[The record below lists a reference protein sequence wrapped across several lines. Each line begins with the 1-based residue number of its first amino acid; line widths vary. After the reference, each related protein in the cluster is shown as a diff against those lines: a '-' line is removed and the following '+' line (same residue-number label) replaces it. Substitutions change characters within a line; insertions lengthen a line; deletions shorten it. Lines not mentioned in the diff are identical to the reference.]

1 MKYEE
6 RQEFDQPWDIVK
18 QMFSDPAYFE
28 KKAKLLKRRDV
39 KVLEHEKNGDHFRIR
54 FSFDETPTIELPS
67 YAQRFAGK
75 SAHVIEEDR
84 WNLKTR
90 TGKLSFELQGLPV
103 KLGAEMKVLDTDS
116 GCVNVLSWN
125 VSCSLPLVGGKFEKL
140 IAQDIQHK
148 AGHDLAVSQA
158 LLKKY

>member
-6 RQEFDQPWDIVK
+6 RQEFSQPWETVK
-18 QMFSDPAYFE
+18 QMFSDPGYFE
-28 KKAKLLKRRDV
+28 KKAKILQRRDV
-39 KVLEHEKNGDHFRIR
+39 KVLEHEQKGEHFRIR

-67 YAQRFAGK
+67 FAQRFAGK
-75 SAHVIEEDR
+75 SAHVIEQDS

-103 KLGAEMKVLDTDS
+103 KLSADMKVLDTDE

-125 VSCSLPLVGGKFEKL
+125 VSCSVPLIGGKFEKL
-140 IAQDIQHK
+140 IAQDIQFK
-148 AGHDLAVSQA
+148 AAADLAASRA